1 MKDSQKIKIGFFGTP
16 DLSLHFLEYLFNN
29 EFEISFVVT
38 QPPSKSGRGKLLKK
52 SSVHLWEEKKHI
64 KVFYPENTKNKKFI
78 ECICSKKADFL
89 VVVAYGKLIP
99 IKILDSPKYMAVNVH
114 ASLLPRWR
122 GAAPIQRAVLNGD
135 IKTGVT
141 IMKMI
146 QELDAGPIIFMR
158 SFDIKKYDTSG
169 TIYQKIIDHGKTLL
183 IEALNKI
190 VGNDYKL
197 QYQNVKDV
205 TYASKI
211 KKIESKINWSEDAKN
226 IFFKTKAFNP
236 YPGAWTFLDGKK
248 RIKILQTE
256 YLGETKYLNN
266 LNLKIGQSTDKLE
279 VKCGAGYL
287 KISLLQK
294 EGRKPISAK
303 EFINGIKLNDIWF
316 T

>member
-1 MKDSQKIKIGFFGTP
+1 M
-16 DLSLHFLEYLFNN
+16 
-29 EFEISFVVT
+29 VT

-52 SSVHLWEEKKHI
+52 SSVHLWAEKKHI

-236 YPGAWTFLDGKK
+236 YAGAWKFLDSKK